1 MAGQQKNAGWL
12 CHWCRVMNGKHALCC
27 HRCGG
32 KWYDVGDDAGVDYT
46 YWHQSS
52 GKGDCELHSSCSI
65 QPPQSA
71 SDAPRASDPAPPSS
85 HTEEPAKATQFL
97 ENLREMGG
105 GSAGVAWRRLFDNDE
120 VKFDDFCG
128 ALVTI
133 HFSGDVIRLWHEL
146 AGPSTPNL
154 KFEAVDRDSAA
165 ILNAFK
171 AWCTLVKNGPLEVFR
186 AIDQACEGSDSLT
199 AEKFVDGLQNLG
211 FFHPSPT
218 LLKDDIW
225 RKLDT
230 REGVLQNLWPML
242 DQHCRGCITTD
253 SLLFLEKDPQ
263 KRASVLRER
272 TRRRMKR
279 RPPEAHK
286 SEKIIHKLLMETTAL
301 GNKHWSQI
309 PEGHVAVGRPR
320 TGVLPKVKH
329 PLPRAVSAPEI
340 GSDLKFLEDQDD
352 LLAAKALAE
361 AANPSPIRDE
371 VEEGSNAS
379 GNRPVGPDWPPALLK
394 EERKAP
400 KALLAPSYRRAYC
413 GSLVPLPSLRKVGH
427 EPKMLELGDY
437 PIQKPRKK
445 TVPSKFDPS
454 LLNSFLTSAQ
464 DSIWQHYFGAS
475 ETSQGSDLLMLES
488 GSPAG

>member
-1 MAGQQKNAGWL
+1 
-12 CHWCRVMNGKHALCC
+12 
-27 HRCGG
+27 
-32 KWYDVGDDAGVDYT
+32 
-46 YWHQSS
+46 
-52 GKGDCELHSSCSI
+52 
-65 QPPQSA
+65 
-71 SDAPRASDPAPPSS
+71 
-85 HTEEPAKATQFL
+85 
-97 ENLREMGG
+97 
-105 GSAGVAWRRLFDNDE
+105 
-120 VKFDDFCG
+120 
-128 ALVTI
+128 VTL

-146 AGPSTPNL
+146 AGPSTPYL
-154 KFEAVDRDSAA
+154 KFEAVDKDSAA
-165 ILNAFK
+165 VLNAFK
-171 AWCTLVKNGPLEVFR
+171 AWCTMVKNGPLEVFR

-211 FFHPSPT
+211 FFRPSAT
-218 LLKDDIW
+218 LLKDEIW

-286 SEKIIHKLLMETTAL
+286 SEKIIHKLVMETTAM

-320 TGVLPKVKH
+320 SGPVLPKVKR
-329 PLPRAVSAPEI
+329 PIPRAVSAPEI
-340 GSDLKFLEDQDD
+340 GSELKFLEDQDD
-352 LLAAKALAE
+352 LLAARALAE
-361 AANPSPIRDE
+361 AATPSALGE
-371 VEEGSNAS
+371 VEEGSS
-379 GNRPVGPDWPPALLK
+379 TGNRPMGPMGPDWPPALLK

-427 EPKMLELGDY
+427 EPKMLELGDL
-437 PIQKPRKK
+437 QKPRRSK
-445 TVPSKFDPS
+445 VPSKFDPS

-464 DSIWQHYFGAS
+464 ESIWQHYFGGS
-475 ETSQGSDLLMLES
+475 ETSQGSGLLMLES